1 MTLRKKTL
9 LVICLIVVSFSLVL
23 ILSAN
28 QILLSGFLL
37 VENRESEKNL
47 GRAVNAIKTEE
58 ASLAAFLEDW
68 AVWDDTYQF
77 VADANSDYLKKN
89 LTGSTF
95 QTQRLHLMLFLGPDG
110 RIVHASLFDPATKTN
125 GKIPASLRPHLQR
138 GSVLLSHSTAD
149 SLVQGL
155 INLPEAP
162 LLVASRPILD
172 SERKQAPRGTMI
184 IGRCLNSAEL
194 ARIAESTH
202 LSLSLVPFDAALGLS
217 VEKPVRI
224 APVSE
229 DTLVG
234 YALLSD
240 IWGKP
245 ALMLRVDSPRSIYSQ
260 GKRTVEYFLYLVLAF
275 GLLIGLANLLLLKKA
290 VLSRLFQLNSQVARI
305 GQSNNPALRVQL
317 DGKDELS
324 GLGNSINKMLSALE
338 TVQNEL
344 AESDAATRALL
355 DGMPDSL
362 LRLNRQGIILD
373 FKTSRQRSVATPA
386 KLLPGNSLAEVFP
399 QPLAEKMTA
408 ALSRAFETQTTQL
421 FEMGVLL
428 NNHATQQEVRIS
440 PISETDAIAVLRDF
454 TERRQLEKS
463 LQYFNLRDPL
473 TGLFN
478 RMYWEEKMASSSLSA
493 DMPIGFILCEIDEM
507 RLIIDSL
514 GQDVANRLLVLTA
527 NALRT
532 LFPLDAIL
540 SRVGDD
546 RFAILLRTVDEDG
559 LIRMT
564 EKIRENVEQ
573 LANDEIHLHFGV
585 SLGYAS
591 SVPKDGDT
599 QSILALAQTRLHRDK
614 LGRSQTARNSLFQSL
629 QTSLENR
636 DFVMHQHAER
646 LWALGRAVAKETGLS
661 GKRLRDFKLLTQFHD
676 IGKVGLPDELLF
688 KQDQLTA
695 GEMKEIK
702 MHVEIGHR
710 IAQSI
715 PELYPIADLLLKHHE
730 WWNGQGY
737 PLGLSGENIPLEC
750 RIFAIVDA
758 YDAMTNDRPGRKAL
772 SKKEAAAELRKCA
785 GSQFDP
791 TLVPEF
797 LLIIGE

>member
-1 MTLRKKTL
+1 VTLRKKTL
-9 LVICLIVVSFSLVL
+9 LVISLFIVSFSLVL
-23 ILSAN
+23 VLSAN

-37 VENRESEKNL
+37 VENREAEKNL
-47 GRAVNAIKTEE
+47 GRAVNAIKSEE

-77 VADANSDYLKKN
+77 VADTNSDYLKKN
-89 LTGSTF
+89 LTLSTF
-95 QTQRLHLMLFLGPDG
+95 QTQRLHLMLFLDPLG
-110 RIVHASLFDPATKTN
+110 RIVHASLYDPATKTN
-125 GKIPASLRPHLQR
+125 GKIPDSLRAHLQR
-138 GSVLLSHSTAD
+138 GSVLLSHPTAD
-149 SLVQGL
+149 SMVQGL

-162 LLVASRPILD
+162 LLVAARPILD

-184 IGRCLNSAEL
+184 IGRFLYSAEL
-194 ARIAESTH
+194 ARIAESAH
-202 LSLSLVPFDAALGLS
+202 LSLSLVPYDAALGLTA
-217 VEKPVRI
+217 EKPVRI

-240 IWGKP
+240 IRGKP

-260 GKRTVEYFLYLVLAF
+260 GKRTVEYFLFLLLGF
-275 GLLIGLANLLLLKKA
+275 GLLIGLVNLLLLKKA
-290 VLSRLFQLNSQVARI
+290 VLSRLFQLNSQVAQI

-317 DGKDELS
+317 EGKDELS
-324 GLGNSINKMLSALE
+324 SLGNSINKMLSALE

-373 FKTSRQRSVATPA
+373 FKTSRQRSAATPA

-399 QPLAEKMTA
+399 QPLAEKMATA
-408 ALSRAFETQTTQL
+408 LNQAFETQTTQR
-421 FEMGVLL
+421 FEMEVLL
-428 NNHATQQEVRIS
+428 NNQTTQQEVRIS
-440 PISETDAIAVLRDF
+440 PISATDAIGVLRDF

-473 TGLFN
+473 TGLYN
-478 RMYWEEKMASSSLSA
+478 RLYWEEKLASSLPADLSV
-493 DMPIGFILCEIDEM
+493 GFILCEIDEM

-514 GQDVANRLLVLTA
+514 GQDQANRLLVVTA

-532 LFPLDAIL
+532 ILPLDALL

-546 RFAILLRTVDEDG
+546 RFAILLHNDDEDG
-559 LIRMT
+559 LIRLT
-564 EKIRENVEQ
+564 EKIRKNIEQ
-573 LANDEIHLHFGV
+573 LANDEIHFHFGV
-585 SLGYAS
+585 SLGYAA
-591 SVPKDGDT
+591 SVPIDGDI

-614 LGRSQTARNSLFQSL
+614 LGRSQTARNALFQSL
-629 QTSLENR
+629 QTSLETR

-646 LWALGRAVAKETGLS
+646 LWALGRAVAKEAGLS

-676 IGKVGLPDELLF
+676 IGKVGLPEELLF

-702 MHVEIGHR
+702 LHVEIGHR
-710 IAQSI
+710 LAQSI

-737 PLGLSGENIPLEC
+737 PLGLNGENIPLEC

-772 SKKEAAAELRKCA
+772 SKKEAAAELRRCA

-791 TLVPEF
+791 ALVPEF